1 MPIVNAVITPMTMA
15 FDAIFADRI
24 TAETMEIAAVAAI
37 SAAGAI
43 THGISCVNHA
53 RVCIF
58 YPLSSLRRREIFKSS
73 PIDRVLR
80 QAPPPDDFSCRL
92 LDRLF

>member
-15 FDAIFADRI
+15 FDAISADRI
-24 TAETMEIAAVAAI
+24 TVEIMEIAAVAAI

-58 YPLSSLRRREIFKSS
+58 YPPFIS
-73 PIDRVLR
+73 PAKR
-80 QAPPPDDFSCRL
+80 DFQIIPT
-92 LDRLF
+92 